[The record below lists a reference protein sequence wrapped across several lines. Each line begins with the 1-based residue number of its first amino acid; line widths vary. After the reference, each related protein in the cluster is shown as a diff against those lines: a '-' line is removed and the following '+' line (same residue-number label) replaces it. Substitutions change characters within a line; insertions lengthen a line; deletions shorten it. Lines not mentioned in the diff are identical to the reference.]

1 MADFATTWL
10 WVAVLLTANLLVSAG
25 RSALV
30 NSRQAALTEWQASGV
45 PWAGLALR
53 VASNATRLMG
63 ALRAGQLLLRLGL
76 LAVVAGVAAAAR
88 PQAEPFGRL
97 AATVFGA
104 GLGLGLLEMAG
115 ENLVLRSPERWAV
128 RLAPLMAAL
137 VWVLAPLGWLI
148 QRGGALLAGPGRGRA
163 STLVTEEA
171 IMTLVD
177 AGEEGGVIEQDEKEM
192 IYSVIRLGD
201 TLAREVMVP
210 RIDILAFEDDVSLE
224 QAADTLLEAGHS
236 RAPVYAETIDNVIGL
251 LYLKDLL
258 AAWRGQALQT
268 SVRDLLR
275 EAYFVPEAKKVDD
288 LLAEM
293 QAQRIHMAIVV
304 DEYGG
309 TAGVV
314 TIEDIVEEIVGEI
327 RDEYDAQE
335 QLAYQQL
342 PDGSWLLSGR
352 IGLDEVHEVTG
363 VELPKGSS
371 ETLAGLIFSRL
382 GRVPASGE
390 TVEEGGL
397 RLVVDQVLGKRIRS
411 VRATRLP
418 QAQGERGENGPQ
430 R

>member
-1 MADFATTWL
+1 MSDWGTTWL
-10 WVAVLLTANLLVSAG
+10 WVAAPLAVNLLMSAG

-30 NSRQAALTEWQASGV
+30 NSRQAVLAEWQNQGRS
-45 PWAGLALR
+45 WAGVALR

-63 ALRAGQLLLRLGL
+63 ALRAGQLLVRLAL
-76 LAVVAGVAAAAR
+76 LAAITGLAA
-88 PQAEPFGRL
+88 PRL
-97 AATVFGA
+97 AAEPVERLVATVFAA
-104 GLGLGLLEMAG
+104 GLAVGALELIG
-115 ENLVLRSPERWAV
+115 ENLVLRSPERWALW
-128 RLAPLMAAL
+128 LAPFTAGL
-137 VWVLAPLGWLI
+137 VWILAPLGWVL
-148 QRGGALLAGPGRGRA
+148 QRGGAALAGSERGRA

-258 AAWRGQALQT
+258 AAWRGGSPQT
-268 SVRDLLR
+268 TVRDLLR
-275 EAYFVPEAKKVDD
+275 EAYFVPEAKTVDD

-335 QLAYQQL
+335 QLPYQKL

-352 IGLDEVHEVTG
+352 IGLDEVNELIG

-390 TVEEGGL
+390 SVEEGDL
-397 RLVVDQVLGKRIRS
+397 RLVVEQVMGKRIRS

-418 QAQGERGENGPQ
+418 QPQNARGDHDGQ